1 MKEREIKNENAEVYI
16 KIRNAYGE
24 INAADAVGFI
34 GELIRKLLVEMS
46 EDKNERNEQNFYVVA
61 ALIRANTE
69 LKRNIRL
76 DELDSELKCMM
87 SDLFISNLEGVKRY
101 LGLAVPQDVQ

>member
-1 MKEREIKNENAEVYI
+1 MKNENTEVYM

-34 GELIRKLLVEMS
+34 GGIIRKLLVEMS
-46 EDKNERNEQNFYVVA
+46 EDKDKRNEQSFYEIA

-87 SDLFISNLEGVKRY
+87 SDLFISNLEGVKRC